1 MLDNLHFSVE
11 GNSLKITFTS
21 LEKSEI
27 KIKNLSQESYRVVK
41 NNNQYEV
48 LLNTT
53 TFNIEDNV
61 ILVNDI
67 PLTLEKYR
75 LDLSKV
81 NDDFYMTER
90 LINASSR
97 NLTPDELFLICFSY
111 LDKIPS
117 TCSYLGSI
125 ITLLSY
131 RVLDDVDK
139 RSVIFEKLLKAKKS
153 YDQNFDNN
161 NPHSIRWFISS
172 ASNFSMLCLV
182 LGEIEH
188 AEYCLNTLEKKASL
202 VELNPLSYWNYS
214 QAMTLFGLTQIN
226 KNNYN
231 KAGNIFLRNFTFT
244 RNSLCDLYHPKNDWL
259 MGQLS
264 DCTALLELGKLNLI
278 AGTNAYK
285 NKIPQSSRFS
295 NFNSI
300 GKEINIKPLF
310 IRFNKLKPGEIKFFQ
325 EAVSKF
331 N

>member
-1 MLDNLHFSVE
+1 MIDNFHSSVE

-21 LEKSEI
+21 LERSEI
-27 KIKNLSQESYRVVK
+27 KIKDLSQDNYRVAID
-41 NNNQYEV
+41 NNQYEI
-48 LLNTT
+48 LLDTKN
-53 TFNIEDNV
+53 FNIEDNL
-61 ILVNDI
+61 ILVNDTV
-67 PLTLEKYR
+67 LTLEKYK

-111 LDKIPS
+111 LEKIPS
-117 TCSYLGSI
+117 TCSYLGAI

-131 RVLDDVDK
+131 RVLDDIDN
-139 RSVIFEKLLKAKKS
+139 RSFIFEKLLEAKKN
-153 YDQNFDNN
+153 YDKNFDNN
-161 NPHSIRWFISS
+161 NPHGIRWFISS
-172 ASNFSMLCLV
+172 ASNFSMLCLT
-182 LGEIEH
+182 LGEVEQAEH
-188 AEYCLNTLEKKASL
+188 CLNTLEKNASL

-214 QAMTLFGLTQIN
+214 QAMTLFGLIQVN
-226 KNNYN
+226 KGNYK

-278 AGTNAYK
+278 AGTNAYE

-310 IRFNKLKPGEIKFFQ
+310 IRFNKLNPAKIKFFQ
-325 EAVSKF
+325 ETIRKF